1 MDARKDRLIELLL
14 LRSFQYSENPPF
26 VLASGKTSPYYINC
40 KPVTLHPEGLNLI
53 GALGYEHAKRLGVT
67 AVGGLTLGADPI
79 ACAIA
84 SHSHARSKPMQAF
97 VVRKVAKGHGL
108 DRWIEGELPPGTPVA
123 VLDDVLTTGASTI
136 SAIERAREAGLQVE
150 DAIVLVDREQ
160 GGREAVQ
167 AYGVQVHA
175 MITLSELMAR
185 RTAAQTHAKEL
196 GEPVPVA

>member
-53 GALGYEHAKRLGVT
+53 GALGYERAKRLGVT

-108 DRWIEGELPPGTPVA
+108 ARWIEGELPPGAAVA

-136 SAIERAREAGLQVE
+136 SAIERAREAGFRVE

-160 GGREAVQ
+160 GGREAVE
-167 AYGVQVHA
+167 ACGVQVHA

-185 RTAAQTHAKEL
+185 RAAAQSHAKEL
-196 GEPVPVA
+196 GEPAPVA